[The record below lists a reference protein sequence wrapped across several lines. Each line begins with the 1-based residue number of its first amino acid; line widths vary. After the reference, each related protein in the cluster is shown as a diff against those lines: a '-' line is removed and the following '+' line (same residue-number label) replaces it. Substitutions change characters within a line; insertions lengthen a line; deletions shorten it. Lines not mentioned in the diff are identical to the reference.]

1 MIKAYHLL
9 CEYEENP
16 VGVATGKPAFSWRME
31 GDCDPV
37 FQSAFQIVAAIDGAF
52 ARIVWDTGQRMG
64 GQSVHIVYDGSV
76 PLEPAV
82 KYYWKVRLW
91 DQNGEAGPFS
101 DVHCFVTSLISG
113 GEAWAGR
120 WITAESEADLFTSS
134 GRYMKKEFELSVAE
148 VDAAYLFATAH
159 GIYEVS
165 VNGIPSSP

>member
-1 MIKAYHLL
+1 
-9 CEYEENP
+9 
-16 VGVATGKPAFSWRME
+16 ME

-64 GQSVHIVYDGSV
+64 GQSVHIVYDGAV

-113 GEAWAGR
+113 ERRGQ
-120 WITAESEADLFTSS
+120 ADGSQPRVKLIYSHPP
-134 GRYMKKEFELSVAE
+134 
-148 VDAAYLFATAH
+148 AA
-159 GIYEVS
+159 I
-165 VNGIPSSP
+165 

>member
-91 DQNGEAGPFS
+91 DQNGEG
-101 DVHCFVTSLISG
+101 G
-113 GEAWAGR
+113 GEGDGSQR
-120 WITAESEADLFTSS
+120 RVKVIYSHPP
-134 GRYMKKEFELSVAE
+134 
-148 VDAAYLFATAH
+148 AA
-159 GIYEVS
+159 I
-165 VNGIPSSP
+165 